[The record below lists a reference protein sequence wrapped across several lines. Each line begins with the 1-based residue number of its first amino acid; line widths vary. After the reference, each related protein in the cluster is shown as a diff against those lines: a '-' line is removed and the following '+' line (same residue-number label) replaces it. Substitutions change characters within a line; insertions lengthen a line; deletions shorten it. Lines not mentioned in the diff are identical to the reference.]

1 MLFRPSHSSYVLG
14 IIFTLLIDPLCL
26 YCGCSLVG
34 RTFLITPRSICT
46 ALLAPMCS
54 LPCRYSIS
62 IRFQVVLCRSPWL
75 SPVAEVLLFE
85 ACLLSSCPLDY
96 FFFIDDAVTLFFAFG
111 NVCAGWSDAFN
122 GEFSLSV
129 IFHIATQTAPKLLP
143 SSLPGVDRR
152 LRGVE
157 NVDRSLSHSRYHCS
171 VLLRFDRLLTL
182 FVAGGF
188 RTLAFWR
195 SLYQEVHRFRY
206 CRAAFQVNCPS

>member
-1 MLFRPSHSSYVLG
+1 MHSRPSLSSYVLG

-26 YCGCSLVG
+26 LRGRSLVG

-46 ALLAPMCS
+46 ALLTPTCS
-54 LPCRYSIS
+54 LLCRYSIS
-62 IRFQVVLCRSPWL
+62 FRFQVVLCCSL
-75 SPVAEVLLFE
+75 SGCLLFAEVLLIE

-96 FFFIDDAVTLFFAFG
+96 LFFIDDAVTLVFAFG

-122 GEFSLSV
+122 GEFLLSV

-152 LRGVE
+152 LRSVE
-157 NVDRSLSHSRYHCS
+157 NADRSLSRSRYHCS

-182 FVAGGF
+182 FITGGF

-195 SLYQEVHRFRY
+195 SPYPEAHRF
-206 CRAAFQVNCPS
+206 

>member
-1 MLFRPSHSSYVLG
+1 MAGL
-14 IIFTLLIDPLCL
+14 
-26 YCGCSLVG
+26 
-34 RTFLITPRSICT
+34 TFLIVPRSICG
-46 ALLAPMCS
+46 ALWTPTCS

-62 IRFQVVLCRSPWL
+62 FRFQVLLCRSPWL
-75 SPVAEVLLFE
+75 FPVTEVLQIE

-96 FFFIDDAVTLFFAFG
+96 LFFIDDAVTMFFAFG

-157 NVDRSLSHSRYHCS
+157 NADRSLSHSRYHCS

-182 FVAGGF
+182 FIAGGF
-188 RTLAFWR
+188 RTPAFCR
-195 SLYQEVHRFRY
+195 SPECASPSRHSQEAHHFRFY
-206 CRAAFQVNCPS
+206 CPSAVSCRSPVNCPS